1 MRVNVSWDA
10 SLDDV
15 MRIIQTK
22 ITGKHDFVDELGIL
36 LLGDFKVSELKGALF
51 IKKNI
56 EGDREK
62 KRTEN
67 KVEIKKLIT

>member
-1 MRVNVSWDA
+1 MKV
-10 SLDDV
+10 
-15 MRIIQTK
+15 
-22 ITGKHDFVDELGIL
+22 TGKYDFVDELGIL

-56 EGDREK
+56 ERDREK

-67 KVEIKKLIT
+67 QVEIKKLITEISEFQIKRKQGLSGS

>member
-1 MRVNVSWDA
+1 M
-10 SLDDV
+10 
-15 MRIIQTK
+15 K

-56 EGDREK
+56 ERDREK

-67 KVEIKKLIT
+67 QVEIKKLITEISEFQIKRKQGLSGS